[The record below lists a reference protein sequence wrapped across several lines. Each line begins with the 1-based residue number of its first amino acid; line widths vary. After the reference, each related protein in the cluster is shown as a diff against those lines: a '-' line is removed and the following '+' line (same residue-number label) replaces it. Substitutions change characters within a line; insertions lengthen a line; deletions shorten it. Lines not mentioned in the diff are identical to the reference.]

1 MISEGS
7 CDTEDCNDAENSALI
22 TFFNINIFVTIFH
35 NITACF
41 HCILINNK
49 KKVNILK
56 VLSIKCLFQIN
67 RFY

>member
-49 KKVNILK
+49 KKLT
-56 VLSIKCLFQIN
+56 F
-67 RFY
+67 